1 MQLYERHNIIIAS
14 RQATTDQLVQS
25 LCDHELDCVLGRAS
39 AAAGRENLWHE
50 VLYTQRPVLIGHD
63 KLLQRL
69 QGRRLDW
76 PALAT
81 MDWILAST
89 VGRAACREGVW
100 PSVLITEGAAYLKKK
115 KQ

>member
-1 MQLYERHNIIIAS
+1 MQLYERHNIISAI

-69 QGRRLDW
+69 HGRRLDW
-76 PALAT
+76 RELARSEEHT
-81 MDWILAST
+81 SELQSLMRISYAVFCLT
-89 VGRAACREGVW
+89 KKNTQE
-100 PSVLITEGAAYLKKK
+100 TEPTEHNT
-115 KQ
+115 

>member
-1 MQLYERHNIIIAS
+1 MRISDWSSDVCSSDLLYERHNIIIAI

-69 QGRRLDW
+69 HGRRLDW
-76 PALAT
+76 RELAT
-81 MDWILAST
+81 MDWILPSLATDRKST
-89 VGRAACREGVW
+89 RLN
-100 PSVLITEGAAYLKKK
+100 SSH
-115 KQ
+115 